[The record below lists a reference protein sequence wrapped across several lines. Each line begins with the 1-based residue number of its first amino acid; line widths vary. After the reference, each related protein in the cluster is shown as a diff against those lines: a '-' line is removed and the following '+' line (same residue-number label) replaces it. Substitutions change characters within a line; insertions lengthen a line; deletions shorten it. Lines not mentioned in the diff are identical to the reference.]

1 MACAALAHN
10 LLRWL
15 DRLARGRRDKLTVG
29 RTVRN
34 QLLAVPG
41 RLVNHAGRH
50 ILRLPARWPWAT
62 NYHTALAA
70 IRALP
75 QLC

>member
-10 LLRWL
+10 LLRWINHHSG
-15 DRLARGRRDKLTVG
+15 ARSDKLTVG

-34 QLLAVPG
+34 QLLAAPG